1 MIEILNLSKIY
12 KLRRNHKEIKA
23 LNNVNLSVKEG
34 EIFGLLG
41 PNGAGKTTMIQI
53 LTTITQPTSGTAKI
67 DGFDIIEKPNQAKN
81 RISLMLDSKMLY
93 HRITGYQ
100 NLKFFCKIYKV
111 PNYKEKIP
119 QLSEEF
125 GLNKWLNQYVENY
138 SSGMKIKLALCRTL
152 ILDRKILF
160 LDEPTLGLDIKS
172 ISFIIKKLKNISKTI
187 FITSHNM
194 SVVEKLCDRVAFID
208 KGKILKIGTKEDI
221 KTFMQKEI
229 KIEVLVNGNKDQLK
243 SELNQESFI
252 NDIVNENNALIVS
265 LKNRDSYK
273 DLLQILGKYTIQKV
287 KEQELSLEDLFLK
300 II

>member
-1 MIEILNLSKIY
+1 MIEIINLSKIY
-12 KLRRNHKEIKA
+12 KLRRNRKEIKA
-23 LNNVNLSVKEG
+23 LDDINLTVKEG

-53 LTTITQPTSGTAKI
+53 LTTIKQPTSGTAKI
-67 DGFDIIEKPNQAKN
+67 DGFDIVEEPYQAKN

-100 NLKFFCKIYKV
+100 NLKFFCRIYKV

-125 GLNKWLNQYVENY
+125 GLNRWLNQYVENY

-172 ISFIIKKLKNISKTI
+172 ISFIVEKLKSTSKTI

-194 SVVEKLCDRVAFID
+194 SVVEKLCDRVAFIN
-208 KGKILKIGTKEDI
+208 KGKILKVGTKEDI

-252 NDIVNENNALIVS
+252 NDIASENNALIVS

-273 DLLQILGKYTIQKV
+273 DLLLILGKYPIQKV

>member
-1 MIEILNLSKIY
+1 MIEIINLSKIY
-12 KLRRNHKEIKA
+12 KLRRNRKEIKA
-23 LNNVNLSVKEG
+23 LDDVNLTVKEG

-53 LTTITQPTSGTAKI
+53 LTTIKQPTSGTAKI
-67 DGFDIIEKPNQAKN
+67 DGFDIIKESNQAKN

-100 NLKFFCKIYKV
+100 NLKFFCRIYKV

-119 QLSEEF
+119 QLVEEF
-125 GLNKWLNQYVENY
+125 GLTKWLNQYVESY

-172 ISFIIKKLKNISKTI
+172 ISFIIEKLKSTSKTI

-194 SVVEKLCDRVAFID
+194 SVVEKLCDRVAFIN
-208 KGKILKIGTKEDI
+208 KGKILKVGTKEDI

-252 NDIVNENNALIVS
+252 NDIASENNALIVS

-273 DLLQILGKYTIQKV
+273 DLLLILGKYPIQKV
-287 KEQELSLEDLFLK
+287 KEKELSLEDLFLK

>member
-1 MIEILNLSKIY
+1 MIEIINLSKIY
-12 KLRRNHKEIKA
+12 KLRRNRKEIKA
-23 LNNVNLSVKEG
+23 LDDVNLTVKEG

-53 LTTITQPTSGTAKI
+53 LTTIKQPTSGTAKI
-67 DGFDIIEKPNQAKN
+67 DGFDIIKEPNQAKN

-100 NLKFFCKIYKV
+100 NLKFFCRIYKV

-119 QLSEEF
+119 QLVEEF
-125 GLNKWLNQYVENY
+125 GLTKWLNQYVESY

-172 ISFIIKKLKNISKTI
+172 ISFIIEKLKSTSKTI

-194 SVVEKLCDRVAFID
+194 SVVEKLCDRVAFIN
-208 KGKILKIGTKEDI
+208 KGKILKVGTKEDI

-252 NDIVNENNALIVS
+252 NNIASENNALIVS

-273 DLLQILGKYTIQKV
+273 DLLLILGKYPVQKV
-287 KEQELSLEDLFLK
+287 KEKELSLEDLFLK

>member
-1 MIEILNLSKIY
+1 
-12 KLRRNHKEIKA
+12 
-23 LNNVNLSVKEG
+23 
-34 EIFGLLG
+34 
-41 PNGAGKTTMIQI
+41 
-53 LTTITQPTSGTAKI
+53 
-67 DGFDIIEKPNQAKN
+67 
-81 RISLMLDSKMLY
+81 MLDSKMLY

-100 NLKFFCKIYKV
+100 NLKFFCRIYKV
-111 PNYKEKIP
+111 PNYKEKIK

-125 GLNKWLNQYVENY
+125 NLNKWLNQYVESY

-172 ISFIIKKLKNISKTI
+172 ISFIIKKLKNINKTI

-194 SVVEKLCDRVAFID
+194 SVVEKLCDRVAFIN
-208 KGKILKIGTKEDI
+208 KGKILKVGTKEDI
-221 KTFMQKEI
+221 KTLMQKEI
-229 KIEVLVNGNKDQLK
+229 KIEVLVNGNNDQLK

-252 NDIVNENNALIVS
+252 NDISNENNALIVS

-273 DLLQILGKYTIQKV
+273 DLLLVLGKYPIQKV

>member
-1 MIEILNLSKIY
+1 MIEIINLSKIY
-12 KLRRNHKEIKA
+12 KLRRNRKEIKA
-23 LNNVNLSVKEG
+23 LDDVNLTVKEG

-53 LTTITQPTSGTAKI
+53 LTTIKQPTSGTAKI
-67 DGFDIIEKPNQAKN
+67 DGFDIIKEPNQAKN

-100 NLKFFCKIYKV
+100 NLKFFCRIYKV

-119 QLSEEF
+119 QLVEEF
-125 GLNKWLNQYVENY
+125 GLTKWLNQYVESY

-172 ISFIIKKLKNISKTI
+172 ISFIVEKLKSTSKTI

-194 SVVEKLCDRVAFID
+194 SVVEKLCDRVAFIN
-208 KGKILKIGTKEDI
+208 KGKILKVGTKEDI

-252 NDIVNENNALIVS
+252 NDIASENNALIVS

-273 DLLQILGKYTIQKV
+273 DLLLILGKYPVQKV
-287 KEQELSLEDLFLK
+287 KEKELSLEDLFLK